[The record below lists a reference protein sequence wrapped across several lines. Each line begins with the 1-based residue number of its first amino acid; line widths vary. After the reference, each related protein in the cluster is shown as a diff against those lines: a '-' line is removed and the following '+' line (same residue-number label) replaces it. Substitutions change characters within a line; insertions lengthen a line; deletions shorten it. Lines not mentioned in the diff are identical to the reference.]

1 MDLSQSFT
9 GLVLLVSAIHLA
21 ETVGSALFAAP
32 IHIEESRSMR
42 PVQLRDDWYLFF
54 HCSDLIG
61 KRNNRSDKS
70 EKQSAIQEQ
79 PNIQKPRANTRP
91 SRISASC

>member
-1 MDLSQSFT
+1 MDLSQTFT

-32 IHIEESRSMR
+32 MPIEENRSMR

-54 HCSDLIG
+54 HCSDLTG

-70 EKQSAIQEQ
+70 EKQSATQEQ
-79 PNIQKPRANTRP
+79 PNIHKPRANTRP
-91 SRISASC
+91 TRISASC